1 MKKLLLVLLVLL
13 GLQTQAQTSL
23 CDSIEISI
31 TTNTNYYVELETN
44 LTVTNFPQISYVQ
57 SYFWGKNGC
66 LMGTDSSVSINFNT
80 DTSILYAISLVT
92 IFCDSNLCYTCTTND
107 TLVWNNGSWNWM
119 SMMNM
124 LPTSIQEFQVNTFN
138 DNKMYD
144 LMGREVV
151 DVPLGTIYIK
161 NGKKYIRTR

>member
-1 MKKLLLVLLVLL
+1 MKKLFLILLVLL
-13 GLQTQAQTSL
+13 GLRTQAQPSL

-31 TTNTNYYVELETN
+31 TINTDYFVELETN
-44 LTVTNFPQISYVQ
+44 LTVTNFPQISYVDN
-57 SYFWGKNGC
+57 YFWGKNGC
-66 LMGTDSSVSINFNT
+66 LMGTDSSVSIDFWT
-80 DTSILYAISLVT
+80 DTNVLYAINLVT
-92 IFCDSNLCYTCTTND
+92 VFCDTNLCYTCTTSD

-124 LPTSIQEFQVNTFN
+124 LSTSIQEFQSNTFN
-138 DNKMYD
+138 NNKMYD
-144 LMGREVV
+144 LIGREVI